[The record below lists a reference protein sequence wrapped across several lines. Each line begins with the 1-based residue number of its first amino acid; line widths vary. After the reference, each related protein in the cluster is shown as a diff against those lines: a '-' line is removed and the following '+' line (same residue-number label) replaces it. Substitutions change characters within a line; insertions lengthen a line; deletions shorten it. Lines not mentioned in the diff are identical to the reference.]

1 MDLRINRCR
10 KFITWNIISV
20 LGYAGIIFGIIFLFM
35 FSIASSG
42 IGISSDISEYF
53 YIYTVKH
60 LILPYI
66 SMYKFQLF
74 LVGVMLIAS
83 VYENN
88 YYASQEQFG
97 LRLFANNEKLYSI
110 LFVTGVCLNILPM
123 YVFFIFVVS
132 HLMKLL

>member
-20 LGYAGIIFGIIFLFM
+20 LGYVGVILGIIFMFM

-42 IGISSDISEYF
+42 VGVSADVSEYF
-53 YIYTVKH
+53 YNYIVKH
-60 LILPYI
+60 LAQPYI
-66 SMYKFQLF
+66 GMYRFQLF
-74 LVGVMLIAS
+74 LVGVMLLVS

-88 YYASQEQFG
+88 YYNEKGEYG
-97 LRLFANNEKLYSI
+97 LRLFANNEKFYSV

-123 YVFFIFVVS
+123 YLFFIVVVS
-132 HLMKLL
+132 NFMKLL

>member
-35 FSIASSG
+35 FLIASSG

-88 YYASQEQFG
+88 YYMQQGKFG
-97 LRLFANNEKLYSI
+97 LRLFDNNEKVYSI